1 MCIRDS
7 TGVSVHDAAA
17 WYSMFVCMVFDT
29 FFLMLPVLAV
39 LRGSILWIMLVL
51 SVLQYSSMW
60 CPKYCACWEYEQY
73 EY

>member
-1 MCIRDS
+1 M
-7 TGVSVHDAAA
+7 
-17 WYSMFVCMVFDT
+17 
-29 FFLMLPVLAV
+29 MLHGTCSYVWCSILSEVACAGS
-39 LRGSILWIMLVL
+39 LQDSILWILLVL